1 MPHLALKRK
10 TCRSKKK
17 SLKGLFFGP
26 VSRGLLLLLF
36 FLGTPCLSGQKQVT
50 KTLLNPG
57 IHSISI
63 DGALA
68 YALEM
73 ETGTTD
79 EVVVEA
85 RMEGEYG
92 PDLMVLFRESGSTLF
107 IGTRFGPDFE
117 MPNDKLG
124 AHKVISVRLKITIP
138 EYHDVFL
145 SAATC
150 QVVTSGVFRNLEIV
164 FNDGGCSLSHR
175 AENTEVKTGSA
186 PITARLGSGVV
197 EAQSRYGTVR
207 IDPIPAGDHHL
218 KLFSTQGDIS
228 VVSL

>member
-1 MPHLALKRK
+1 MPHSALKPK

-26 VSRGLLLLLF
+26 FFSWGPLLLF
-36 FLGTPCLSGQKQVT
+36 FISPCHLSGQKQVT

-57 IHSISI
+57 IHAISI
-63 DGALA
+63 DGTLA
-68 YALEM
+68 YSMEL
-73 ETGTTD
+73 ETGKAE

-92 PDLMVLFRESGSTLF
+92 SDLMVLFRESGSTLF
-107 IGTRFGPDFE
+107 IETRFGPNFE

-124 AHKVISVRLKITIP
+124 AHKVISVRLKVTLP
-138 EYHDVFL
+138 EHQDVFL
-145 SAATC
+145 NAASC

-164 FNDGGCSLSHR
+164 FNDGGCSLSHK

-186 PITARLGSGVV
+186 PITAQLESGVV
-197 EAQSRYGTVR
+197 EARSRYGTVR
-207 IDPIPAGDHHL
+207 LDPIPAGDHHV
-218 KLFSTQGDIS
+218 KLFSTWGDIA
-228 VVSL
+228 VTSL